1 MENNGMPA
9 SKSWHLFYK
18 PVYNDL
24 AECYDRAREIL
35 IAEDGLERKR
45 SLAKG
50 VC

>member
-1 MENNGMPA
+1 MENYGMPA

-35 IAEDGLERKR
+35 NTIVCRKR
-45 SLAKG
+45 TRG
-50 VC
+50 